1 MKIKS
6 SSPVSLGRLVSQFL
20 TAMYRYDAGR
30 TLPILH
36 ASKLTTPQLAVLEF
50 AGTPCTVSAAAEH
63 VGLSRPATSQ
73 LVQKLVERGF
83 LRRSESATDRRE
95 RSLAL
100 TAQGETLLGAIAAA
114 RAARFE
120 ATLAAVPAP
129 VATRLGSALQAAIEA
144 LAHAPAPGS
153 DKS

>member
-1 MKIKS
+1 MHESKS
-6 SSPVSLGRLVSQFL
+6 PSRVPLGGLVSQFL
-20 TAMYRYDAGR
+20 TEMYRYDGGR

-50 AGTPCTVSAAAEH
+50 ARFPCTVSAAAEH
-63 VGLSRPATSQ
+63 VELSRPATSQ

-83 LRRSESATDRRE
+83 LRRSENSSDRRE
-95 RSLAL
+95 RLLAL
-100 TAQGETLLGAIAAA
+100 TAQGEILLGAIAAA

-129 VATRLGSALQAAIEA
+129 VAARLGTALQAAIEA
-144 LAHAPAPGS
+144 LAQVPER
-153 DKS
+153 DQR